1 MTTRMRMR
9 RTLLLATLVVASSIT
24 CAQIPSGYYD
34 SADGKTGQELR
45 AALHNI
51 IKDHKVVSYDGL
63 KAAYFYTD
71 AYTDGTLWDIY
82 SDYHWTSGKVCGN
95 YEDEGDCWNR
105 EHTWPQSW
113 FGSGTPKSDLF
124 HVLPTDGY
132 VNNRRSSYPYGEVG
146 SASYTSKNGSK
157 LGTCKTSG
165 YSGTVFEP
173 IDEYKGDIARGFFYM
188 STRYYTED
196 SGWSSSDM
204 TTKCEIKEWALK
216 MLLRWHKQDP
226 VSQKEIDRNNVI
238 YNSYQKNRNPFIDHP
253 EYAEM
258 IWDENWQEATTY
270 NITSATNLSGG
281 SVSAPYSAAEGTT
294 VAITATPNAGYRVT
308 GYSAWK
314 SGDTSTP
321 VTVSSNGTFTMPG
334 YPVTVSA
341 TFERDNTQY
350 TIALANTANGTIN
363 ASATSALSGTP
374 ITLTPTPAEGY
385 VLQAIYVYKTGDIST
400 VVPVAS
406 NAFVMPSYNVTVSA
420 TFVEE
425 GSAGGTGDFV
435 KVTSEPADGSGED
448 LIVYENGNLA
458 FDGGLTKLDAS
469 NNYISVT
476 IADHT
481 IAATDATNAA
491 TFTIAP
497 MTGGYSIQA
506 KSGLYVGWGSD
517 SDNGL
522 SSQAEAL
529 TNTLSFNSKGI
540 DINGSAG
547 AYLRYNDNG
556 KRFRYYKSTSYTQQQ
571 PIQLYKRSAPAA
583 PAVMHTI
590 TFQNNDG
597 QTYTQEVEEFKP
609 TALIPNTFTL
619 EGYEFDGWLD
629 INGTFYADG
638 ATVTLLDDITLY
650 PQWNELFDITLVQPA
665 HGTISASATTATED
679 LTIELTATPDEGYQ
693 LHHWTVTDE
702 AGETVEVFDDRF
714 TMPASDVTVTATFA
728 AVAPSGEAYYELVTS
743 ASQLQ
748 AGETYLIV
756 NTAASKALS
765 KTQNSNNR
773 AAANVDIADGII
785 KQPGDACELTL
796 GGSAGAWTFYD
807 SEKSGYLYA
816 ASSSSNWL
824 RTQTTNDANGTWSIT
839 IASDGTATIKAQGS
853 NTRNLLR
860 YNNSASNGNL
870 FSCYASGQQA
880 VSLFQRVE
888 PPAVIIGDINRD
900 GDITIADVTALVNII
915 LGKDDDEPQ
924 LYNHDAA
931 DVNDDGDITIA
942 DVTALVNIILGK
954 N

>member
-1 MTTRMRMR
+1 MRMKR
-9 RTLLLATLVVASSIT
+9 FLLLAILAVAGSLT
-24 CAQIPSGYYD
+24 WAQIPSGYYA
-34 SADGKTGQELR
+34 SAAGKTGQELR
-45 AALHNI
+45 MALHNI

-71 AYTDGTLWDIY
+71 AYPDGKLWDIY
-82 SDYHWTSGKVCGN
+82 SNYHWTSGEVCGS
-95 YEDEGDCWNR
+95 YGGEGDCWNR

-124 HVLPTDGY
+124 HVLPTDGK
-132 VNNRRSSYPYGEVG
+132 VNGVRSSYPYAEVKNPT
-146 SASYTSKNGSK
+146 YTSTNGSK
-157 LGTCKTSG
+157 LGTSITPG
-165 YSGTVFEP
+165 YSSKAFEP

-196 SGWSSSDM
+196 SGWSSSEM
-204 TTKCEIKEWALK
+204 TTKCEIKEWAMK
-216 MLLRWHKQDP
+216 MLLRWHKLDP

-258 IWDENWQEATTY
+258 IWDEENWQEATTY

-281 SVSAPYSAAEGTT
+281 TVSAPYSAAEGTT
-294 VAITATPNAGYRVT
+294 VAITATPNAGYKVT

-314 SGDTSTP
+314 TGDTSTP

-350 TIALANTANGTIN
+350 TITLSSTTNGTIS
-363 ASATSALSGTP
+363 ASATSALSGTA

-385 VLQAIYVYKTGDIST
+385 VLQAVYVYKTSDINT
-400 VVPVAS
+400 VVTVTD
-406 NAFVMPSYNVTVSA
+406 NTFVMPSYNVTVSA

-435 KVTSEPADGSGED
+435 KVTSEPTDWSGEY
-448 LIVYENGNLA
+448 LIVYEGGKVA
-458 FDGGLTKLDAS
+458 FNGGLTKLDATG
-469 NNYISVT
+469 NTISVS
-476 IADHT
+476 ISDGK

-506 KSGLYVGWGSD
+506 KSGLYVGWESD
-517 SDNGL
+517 SNNGL

-529 TNTLSFNSKGI
+529 QNTLSFSSEEI

-547 AYLRYNDNG
+547 AYLRYNDND
-556 KRFRYYKSTSYTQQQ
+556 KRFRYYKSSSYSQQKA
-571 PIQLYKRSAPAA
+571 IQLYKRSAPAA

-597 QTYTQEVEEFKP
+597 NSYTQEVEEFKP

-619 EGYEFDGWLD
+619 EGYEFDGWQD

-650 PQWNELFDITLVQPA
+650 SQWNELFDITLVQPA

-693 LHHWTVTDE
+693 LHHWTVTNE

-714 TMPASDVTVTATFA
+714 TMPASDVTVTATFVKTA
-728 AVAPSGEAYYELVTS
+728 ITSGDFVKVTS
-743 ASQLQ
+743 APTDWS
-748 AGETYLIV
+748 GEYLIV
-756 NTAASKALS
+756 YEKGKLAFDGGLTKLDATGNTISVSITDGKIAATDATNAATVTIAPMTGGYSIQAKNGKYIGQTSDENGLTSSNTPTLHTLALS
-765 KTQNSNNR
+765 GS
-773 AAANVDIADGII
+773 NVDII
-785 KQPGDACELTL
+785 C
-796 GGSAGAWTFYD
+796 
-807 SEKSGYLYA
+807 SGQ
-816 ASSSSNWL
+816 S
-824 RTQTTNDANGTWSIT
+824 
-839 IASDGTATIKAQGS
+839 
-853 NTRNLLR
+853 TRLR
-860 YNNSASNGNL
+860 YNAT
-870 FSCYASGQQA
+870 SGQDRFRYYKSATYTQQQPIQLYKRTS
-880 VSLFQRVE
+880 V
-888 PPAVIIGDINRD
+888 AVIIGDVND
-900 GDITIADVTALVNII
+900 DEAITIADVTALVNII
-915 LGKDDDEPQ
+915 LGKDDDEPP
-924 LYNHDAA
+924 LYNHAAA
-931 DVNDDGDITIA
+931 DVNDDGTITIA
-942 DVTALVNIILGK
+942 DVTALVNLILGK
-954 N
+954 ND

>member
-1 MTTRMRMR
+1 MHMKRF
-9 RTLLLATLVVASSIT
+9 LLLAILAVAGSLT
-24 CAQIPSGYYD
+24 WAQIPSGYYD
-34 SADGKTGQELR
+34 SAAGKTGQELR
-45 AALHNI
+45 TALHNI

-63 KAAYFYTD
+63 KSAYFYTD
-71 AYTDGTLWDIY
+71 AYPDGKLWDIY
-82 SDYHWTSGKVCGN
+82 SSYHWTSGEVCGS

-124 HVLPTDGY
+124 HVLPTDGK
-132 VNNRRSSYPYGEVG
+132 VNGVRSSFPFAEVKNPT
-146 SASYTSKNGSK
+146 YTSTNGSK
-157 LGTCKTSG
+157 LGTSITPG
-165 YSGTVFEP
+165 YSSKAFEP

-196 SGWSSSDM
+196 SGWSSSEM
-204 TTKCEIKEWALK
+204 TTKCEIKEWAMK
-216 MLLRWHKQDP
+216 MLLRWHKLDP

-238 YNSYQKNRNPFIDHP
+238 YASYQHNRNPFIDHP

-281 SVSAPYSAAEGTT
+281 TVSAPYSAAEGTT
-294 VAITATPNAGYRVT
+294 VAITATPNAGYKVT

-314 SGDTSTP
+314 TGDTSTT

-350 TIALANTANGTIN
+350 TIALANTANGTVS
-363 ASATSALSGTP
+363 ASATSALSGTT

-385 VLQAIYVYKTGDIST
+385 VLYALHVYKTSDINT
-400 VVPVAS
+400 VVTVTD
-406 NAFVMPSYNVTVSA
+406 NTFVMPSYNVTVSA

-435 KVTSEPADGSGED
+435 KVTSEPTDWSGEY
-448 LIVYENGNLA
+448 LIVYENGELA
-458 FDGGLTKLDAS
+458 FDGGLTKLDATG
-469 NNYISVT
+469 NTISVS
-476 IADHT
+476 ISDGK

-517 SDNGL
+517 SNNGL

-529 TNTLSFNSKGI
+529 QNTLSFSSEGI
-540 DINGSAG
+540 DIKGSAG
-547 AYLRYNDNG
+547 AHMRYNDND
-556 KRFRYYKSTSYTQQQ
+556 KRFRYYKSSSYSQQKA
-571 PIQLYKRSAPAA
+571 IQLYKRSAPAA

-590 TFQNNDG
+590 TFLNNDG
-597 QTYTQEVEEFKP
+597 NSYTQEVEEFVP

-619 EGYEFDGWLD
+619 EGYEFDGWQD
-629 INGTFYADG
+629 DDRNFYADG

-650 PQWNELFDITLVQPA
+650 PLWNELFDITLVQPA

-693 LHHWTVTDE
+693 LHHWTVTAE

-728 AVAPSGEAYYELVTS
+728 KTAITSGDFVKVTS
-743 ASQLQ
+743 APTDWS
-748 AGETYLIV
+748 GEYLIV
-756 NTAASKALS
+756 YESGKVAFNGGLTKLDATGNTISVSISDGKIAATDATNAATVTIAPMTGGYSIQAKNGKYIGQTSDENGLTSSNTPTLHTLALS
-765 KTQNSNNR
+765 GS
-773 AAANVDIADGII
+773 NVDII
-785 KQPGDACELTL
+785 C
-796 GGSAGAWTFYD
+796 
-807 SEKSGYLYA
+807 SGQ
-816 ASSSSNWL
+816 S
-824 RTQTTNDANGTWSIT
+824 
-839 IASDGTATIKAQGS
+839 
-853 NTRNLLR
+853 TRLR
-860 YNNSASNGNL
+860 YNAT
-870 FSCYASGQQA
+870 SGQDRFRYYKSATYTQQQPIQLYKRTS
-880 VSLFQRVE
+880 V
-888 PPAVIIGDINRD
+888 AVIIGDVND
-900 GDITIADVTALVNII
+900 DKAITIADVTALVNII
-915 LGKDDDEPQ
+915 LGKDDAEPH
-924 LYNHDAA
+924 LYNHAAA
-931 DVNDDGDITIA
+931 DVNDDGTITIA
-942 DVTALVNIILGK
+942 DVTALVNLILGK
-954 N
+954 ND